1 MRYQVHLRAQPR
13 LRAQLERA
21 VAAQLGAAVI
31 AERAG
36 AARGAR
42 GPMESLAS
50 DVPAGAQVQWTYR
63 GAAGMATGMTTGMT
77 TGMRR
82 QGLPSTRIRKQQPRA
97 RSGVCSCPTRKGRR
111 TVRAQLVAETTGQG
125 LVGDW

>member
-42 GPMESLAS
+42 GPRESLAS

-63 GAAGMATGMTTGMT
+63 GAAGMATGMT